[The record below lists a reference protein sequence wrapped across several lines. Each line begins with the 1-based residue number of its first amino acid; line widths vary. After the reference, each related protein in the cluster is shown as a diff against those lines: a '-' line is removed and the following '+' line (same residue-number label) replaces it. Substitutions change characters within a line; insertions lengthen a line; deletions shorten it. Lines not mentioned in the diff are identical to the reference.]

1 MDKIEIRDL
10 EIFANHGVFPEETAL
25 GQKFVVSAVMYTETR
40 PAGLTDDLSASINYG
55 EVSHMITDF
64 LQKNTYKLLEAAVE
78 NLAELLLLSLPLLK
92 KITLRIEKP
101 WAPVGLPL
109 KTVAV
114 EITRGWHTAYIA
126 FGSNMGDKKKYL
138 DNAIQGLRDMKE
150 IVVEKVSEY
159 LVTEPY
165 GDVEQDEFL
174 NGALRVRT
182 LLSPEELLD
191 RLHVLEQAADR
202 KRIIHW
208 GPRTLDLDII
218 FYDDLICEEDDL
230 CIPHIEMHKRSFV
243 LKPLEEIAPYKRHP
257 VTGKTVREMLGE
269 LENAGQE
276 TADA

>member
-40 PAGLTDDLSASINYG
+40 PAGLTDELSASINYG

-78 NLAELLLLSLPLLK
+78 NLAETLLLSLPLLK

>member
-78 NLAELLLLSLPLLK
+78 NLAETLLLSLPLLK

-126 FGSNMGDKKKYL
+126 FGSNLGDKKKYL
-138 DNAIQGLRDMKE
+138 DNGIQGLKDTPGCE
-150 IVVEKVSEY
+150 VEAVSKY

-165 GDVEQDEFL
+165 GGVEQDEFL
-174 NGALRVRT
+174 NGVLRLRT
-182 LLSPEELLD
+182 LLTPEELLD
-191 RLHVLEQAADR
+191 RLHELEAEANR
-202 KRIIHW
+202 ERLIHW
-208 GPRTLDLDII
+208 GPRTLDLDIL
-218 FYDDLICEEDDL
+218 FYDNEIIDTPDLH
-230 CIPHIEMHKRSFV
+230 IPHIDMQNRDFV
-243 LKPLEEIAPYKRHP
+243 LKPMDEIAPHYRHP
-257 VTGKTVREMLGE
+257 VLNKTIHQLLDE
-269 LENAGQE
+269 LLAK
-276 TADA
+276 